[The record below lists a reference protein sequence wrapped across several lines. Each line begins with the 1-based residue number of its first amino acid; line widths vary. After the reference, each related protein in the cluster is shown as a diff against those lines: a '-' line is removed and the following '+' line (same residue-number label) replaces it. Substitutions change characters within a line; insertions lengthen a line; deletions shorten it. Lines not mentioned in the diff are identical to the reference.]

1 MQVGD
6 EEVLTLKQA
15 AVRLGL
21 SPTTLRLQVYRG
33 SLKATR
39 IGTTYA
45 VTASEVERYRREH
58 KGKVGPKPK
67 DGARK

>member
-1 MQVGD
+1 M
-6 EEVLTLKQA
+6 LTLRQA

-21 SPTTLRLQVYRG
+21 SPTTLRLQVHNGR
-33 SLKATR
+33 LKATL

-58 KGKVGPKPK
+58 KGKVGPRPK
-67 DGARK
+67 VRNQ